1 MEINNPKVLA
11 EVSAA
16 FQRYQDAI
24 ISNDVAVLN
33 ELFWDNALTLR
44 YGTAENLYGHE
55 AIATFRTTRTAAQHA
70 REETKTV
77 VTSYGRDC
85 ATTNIE
91 FTRSGR
97 NGRQSQTWV
106 RMPEG
111 WRIVS
116 AHVSYMD
123 EPK

>member
-1 MEINNPKVLA
+1 MQINDPQVLA
-11 EVSAA
+11 EVTPL

-24 ISNDVAVLN
+24 ISNDVDVLN
-33 ELFWDNALTLR
+33 ELFWKNALTIR

-70 REETKTV
+70 RQVTKTV
-77 VTSYGRDC
+77 VTTYGRDC

-97 NGRQSQTWV
+97 HGRQSQTWV
-106 RMPEG
+106 CMPEG

-123 EPK
+123 A

>member
-1 MEINNPKVLA
+1 MRMEINNPQVLA
-11 EVSAA
+11 EVAPL

-24 ISNDVAVLN
+24 ISNDVDVLN
-33 ELFWDNALTLR
+33 ELFWSNALTIR
-44 YGTAENLYGHE
+44 YGTAENLYGHA
-55 AIATFRTTRTAAQHA
+55 AIASFRTTRTAAQHA
-70 REETKTV
+70 REVTKTV
-77 VTSYGRDC
+77 VTTYGRDC

-91 FTRSGR
+91 FTRGRR

-123 EPK
+123 E